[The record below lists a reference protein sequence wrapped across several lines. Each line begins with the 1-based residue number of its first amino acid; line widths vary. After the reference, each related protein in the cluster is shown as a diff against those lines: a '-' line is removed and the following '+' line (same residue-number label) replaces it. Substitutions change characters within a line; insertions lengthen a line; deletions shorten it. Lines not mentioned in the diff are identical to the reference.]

1 MHIFEFIAVAQIQR
15 GQNLFEVAIAFLKT
29 CDYTRVL
36 KYVKLPYMLFLTETQ
51 WSCGIEHG
59 GGIDVAATT
68 VGVLPTKIYWGS
80 HVVLAIQ
87 EVTKTMW
94 MTM

>member
-36 KYVKLPYMLFLTETQ
+36 KYRSRALK
-51 WSCGIEHG
+51 SR
-59 GGIDVAATT
+59 
-68 VGVLPTKIYWGS
+68 GS
-80 HVVLAIQ
+80 
-87 EVTKTMW
+87 
-94 MTM
+94 